1 MNESFFSEYVGVD
14 VSKAKLDI
22 ASGKTGEYWQESN
35 DGVGIQHIV
44 KRIKDMPA
52 SMTIVESTGG
62 LETALITELFAAG
75 LPFAL
80 VHPARV
86 RNFARSIGLLAKTDK
101 LDALLLARYGKAVKP
116 PATQLPGEEEQKMNA
131 NMVRRRQLL
140 DMLVAEKNHLCSTCL
155 SLRPKVEEH
164 ITWLEIEVEKL
175 DQEINDQ
182 IQQLSRF
189 KEKEAIL
196 RSAKGVGPVLCAKLI
211 SALPEL
217 GQLDRKKIAA
227 LVGVAPFNR
236 DSGPHRGKR
245 RIRGGRID
253 IRGVL
258 YMSIIAAVRYNPT
271 IKSFYQR
278 LLNMGKLKKVAMVA
292 CMRKLLTILNA
303 MVRDMRPFNEF
314 YLPPIS

>member
-1 MNESFFSEYVGVD
+1 MNESFFSEYVGID

-22 ASGKTGEYWQESN
+22 ASGKTGEYWQENN
-35 DGVGIQHIV
+35 DGNGIQHIV
-44 KRIKDMPA
+44 ERLRDMP
-52 SMTIVESTGG
+52 SSITIIESTGG
-62 LETALITELFAAG
+62 LETALITELFATG

-101 LDALLLARYGKAVKP
+101 LDALLLARFGEAVKP
-116 PATQLPGEEEQKMNA
+116 PVSQLPGEEEQKMNA

-140 DMLVAEKNHLCSTCL
+140 DMLVAEKNHLCSTRL

-164 ITWLEIEVEKL
+164 ISWLEIEVEKL

-182 IQQLSRF
+182 IQQLPRF

-217 GQLDRKKIAA
+217 GHLIVKRLRLWLGWLHSTVIADLTA
-227 LVGVAPFNR
+227 VNAGSEAVVLILEECYICRSSLLFDITQQSSLFIY
-236 DSGPHRGKR
+236 DS
-245 RIRGGRID
+245 
-253 IRGVL
+253 
-258 YMSIIAAVRYNPT
+258 
-271 IKSFYQR
+271 
-278 LLNMGKLKKVAMVA
+278 
-292 CMRKLLTILNA
+292 
-303 MVRDMRPFNEF
+303 
-314 YLPPIS
+314 

>member
-1 MNESFFSEYVGVD
+1 MNESIYKDYIGVD

-22 ASGKTGEYWQESN
+22 AIGSTGEYWRENN
-35 DGVGIQHIV
+35 DAIGIQHIV
-44 KRIKDMPA
+44 ERLKAIP
-52 SMTIVESTGG
+52 SSLTIIESTGG
-62 LETALITELFAAG
+62 LETALITELFANEIS
-75 LPFAL
+75 FSL

-101 LDALLLARYGKAVKP
+101 LDAILLARFGEAVKP
-116 PATQLPGEEEQKMNA
+116 PATLLPGEAEQKINA

-155 SLRPKVEEH
+155 SLRSKVEEH
-164 ITWLEIEVEKL
+164 IAWLENEVEEVNS
-175 DQEINDQ
+175 EIDEL
-182 IQQLSRF
+182 IQNLPRL
-189 KEKEAIL
+189 KEKAAIL
-196 RSAKGVGPVLCAKLI
+196 RTAKGVGPVLSAKLI

-245 RIRGGRID
+245 RIKGGRID
-253 IRGVL
+253 VRGVL
-258 YMSIIAAVRYNPT
+258 YMSIVAAIRYNPAIST
-271 IKSFYQR
+271 FYQR
-278 LLNMGKLKKVAMVA
+278 LLAAGKLKKVAMVA

-303 MVRDMRPFNEF
+303 MVRDMKPFSPS
-314 YLPPIS
+314 YCAITP

>member
-22 ASGKTGEYWQESN
+22 ASGKTGEYLQENN
-35 DGVGIQHIV
+35 DGIGIQHIV
-44 KRIKDMPA
+44 ERLKVIPS

-86 RNFARSIGLLAKTDK
+86 RNFARSIGLFAKTDK
-101 LDALLLARYGKAVKP
+101 LDALLLARYGEAVKP
-116 PATQLPGEEEQKMNA
+116 PTTQLPGEEEQKMNA

-155 SLRPKVEEH
+155 SLRPNVEEH

-182 IQQLSRF
+182 IQQLPRF

-258 YMSIIAAVRYNPT
+258 YMSIIAAVRYNPS
-271 IKSFYQR
+271 IKTFYQR

-303 MVRDMRPFNEF
+303 MVRDMRPFNPF
-314 YLPPIS
+314 FLSATA

>member
-1 MNESFFSEYVGVD
+1 MNESIFSEYVGVD

-22 ASGKTGEYWQESN
+22 ASGKTGEYWQENN
-35 DGVGIQHIV
+35 DGNGIQHIV
-44 KRIKDMPA
+44 ERLRGLPS
-52 SMTIVESTGG
+52 SMTIIESTGG
-62 LETALITELFAAG
+62 LETALITELFSAG

-101 LDALLLARYGKAVKP
+101 LDALLLARYGEAVKP
-116 PATQLPGEEEQKMNA
+116 PVTQLPGEEEQKMNA

-155 SLRPKVEEH
+155 SLREKVEEH
-164 ITWLEIEVEKL
+164 ITWLETEIEKL
-175 DQEINDQ
+175 NQEIDDQ
-182 IQQLSRF
+182 IQQLPRF
-189 KEKEAIL
+189 KEKEEIL

-258 YMSIIAAVRYNPT
+258 YMSIIAAVRYNPS

-303 MVRDMRPFNEF
+303 MVRDMKPFNPF
-314 YLPPIS
+314 YLSATA

>member
-22 ASGKTGEYWQESN
+22 ASGKTGEYWQENN
-35 DGVGIQHIV
+35 DGIGIQHIV
-44 KRIKDMPA
+44 ERLKVNPS

-62 LETALITELFAAG
+62 LETALITELFTAG

-101 LDALLLARYGKAVKP
+101 LDALLLARYGEAVKP
-116 PATQLPGEEEQKMNA
+116 PTTQLPGEEEQKMNA

-182 IQQLSRF
+182 IQQLPRF

-258 YMSIIAAVRYNPT
+258 YMSIIAAVRYNPA

-314 YLPPIS
+314 YLPAIA

>member
-1 MNESFFSEYVGVD
+1 MNESLFEEYIGID

-22 ASGKTGEYWQESN
+22 AIGSTGEYWQESN
-35 DGVGIQHIV
+35 DGIGIQHIIERLKV
-44 KRIKDMPA
+44 I
-52 SMTIVESTGG
+52 SSSLTIVESTGG
-62 LETALITELFAAG
+62 LETALITELFANG
-75 LPFAL
+75 IPFAL
-80 VHPARV
+80 VHPGRV

-101 LDALLLARYGKAVKP
+101 LDALLLARFGEAVKP
-116 PATQLPGEEEQKMNA
+116 PASQLPGEEEQRMNA

-164 ITWLEIEVEKL
+164 IAWLEIEVEKL
-175 DQEINDQ
+175 DREIDEQ
-182 IQQLSRF
+182 IQNLPRF

-245 RIRGGRID
+245 RIKGGRID
-253 IRGVL
+253 VRGVL
-258 YMSIIAAVRYNPT
+258 YMSIIAAVRYNPV
-271 IKSFYQR
+271 IKSFYQH
-278 LLNMGKLKKVAMVA
+278 LLNVGKLKKVAMIA

-303 MVRDMRPFNEF
+303 MVRDMKPFNQY
-314 YLPPIS
+314 YLSATA